1 MYYFLLGLQGVT
13 SIIVFAEFLYIF
25 HRGSSR
31 YHIILMLLTLAAW
44 INNAGYFLEILSTSR
59 DAALVGVKIS
69 YLGKTFIPFLIL
81 LFALNY
87 CGVKISTWI
96 NMALAVFHAGIWAL
110 VLSCD
115 HHSLFYTYV
124 TYLRDAP
131 FPHLESGHGPFYFIF
146 MLFAGAYFF
155 VAAFFLIREYRK
167 EDNEDRKRQII
178 GILLVLVIS
187 VIGLALVVSGCTGGY
202 DTTAVA
208 YAVGSWMLIL
218 GIRRYDFLD
227 TVEEAKRYAMNTLN
241 EGLIILN
248 QYYQPLYYNRMVE
261 MVLPEITKAVLDEEY
276 LFQKNKVY
284 KIEKQDIQPKKGRQ
298 IYLYLLKDITDSYYY
313 EEQLE
318 REVAL
323 QTKKAEE
330 RREKVEKMSL
340 QIVRTLADTIDA
352 KDEYTK
358 EHSSHVAVYA
368 TALARELGYSEEAL
382 SNLRHAALLHDI
394 GKISIP
400 DSILNKPGKLTD
412 IEYEVIKSHTTVGGD
427 ILNHMDVMPGV
438 LEGARYHHERYD
450 GKGYPDHLSGTDIPE
465 IARIICLADAYDAM
479 NSRRVYRDRLP
490 REKIREQLVSGRGTQ
505 FDPAMTDVFVR
516 LLDEGKLEIKEIED
530 RQAEIDGTGLVLQR
544 VMSTMAQKDTRERD
558 ILTGLMLRY
567 EGETAISEALR
578 KQEGCLCFIDVD
590 NLKKINDTLGHLA
603 GDHLLKEVGGVLKRY
618 EEQAIVC
625 RLGGDEFLMYLP
637 GADREKAEEVMKG
650 LIRSFEKKKEG
661 DASMKAASISA
672 GIYICEKGEN
682 YAQALTNADKALY
695 HIKQNGKAGYSFY
708 QKKIEQTGQTSDI
721 DMARL
726 IQSLQN
732 SGNYQ
737 GALDVEYRM
746 FTRLYEYVRNL
757 EKRFEYKF
765 HLALITLETR
775 EEITV
780 DEQERAMDCMEQAI
794 RSAIRN
800 TDICSRYSGVQFL
813 VIFAYI
819 GEENIKPVMGRI
831 LKKYSKLCQGKQL
844 KVSYQV
850 ANMEIPEE
858 TRAEARKE
866 NQTRGAGKE

>member
-1 MYYFLLGLQGVT
+1 MY
-13 SIIVFAEFLYIF
+13 
-25 HRGSSR
+25 
-31 YHIILMLLTLAAW
+31 
-44 INNAGYFLEILSTSR
+44 YFLEILSTSR
-59 DAALVGVKIS
+59 DAAMIGVKIS

-87 CGVKISTWI
+87 CSVKIPVWI

-115 HHSLFYTYV
+115 HHSLFYTDV
-124 TYLRDAP
+124 TYLGDAP
-131 FPHLESGHGPFYFIF
+131 FPHLESGHGLFYFIF
-146 MLFAGAYFF
+146 MLFAVAYFF
-155 VAAFFLIREYRK
+155 VAAFILFREYRK
-167 EDNEDRKRQII
+167 ENKEDRKRQII

-208 YAVGSWMLIL
+208 YAIGSWMLIL
-218 GIRRYDFLD
+218 GIKRYDFLD
-227 TVEEAKRYAMNTLN
+227 TVEEAKRHAMNALN

-248 QYYQPLYYNRMVE
+248 QYYQHM
-261 MVLPEITKAVLDEEY
+261 
-276 LFQKNKVY
+276 
-284 KIEKQDIQPKKGRQ
+284 QPKKGRQ

-358 EHSSHVAVYA
+358 EHSFHVAEYA
-368 TALARELGYSEEAL
+368 VTLARELGYSQEAMN
-382 SNLRHAALLHDI
+382 NLRHAALLHDI

-400 DSILNKPGKLTD
+400 DSILNKPG
-412 IEYEVIKSHTTVGGD
+412 VQ
-427 ILNHMDVMPGV
+427 
-438 LEGARYHHERYD
+438 EGARYHHERYD

-479 NSRRVYRDRLP
+479 NSKRVYRDRLP
-490 REKIREQLVSGRGTQ
+490 REKIREELVKGRGTQ
-505 FDPAMTDVFVR
+505 FDPDMTDVFVR
-516 LLDEGKLEIKEIED
+516 LLDERKLEIKEIED
-530 RQAEIDGTGLVLQR
+530 RQADMDGTGLVLQR
-544 VMSTMAQKDTRERD
+544 VMTTMAQKDARERD
-558 ILTGLMLRY
+558 VLTGLMLRY
-567 EGETAISEALR
+567 EGETAISQSIR
-578 KQEGCLCFIDVD
+578 KQEGCLCFLDVD

-603 GDHLLKEVGGVLKRY
+603 GDHLLKEVGEVLRRY
-618 EEQAIVC
+618 EKQAIVC

-637 GADREKAEEVMKG
+637 GADREKAEEVIQG
-650 LIRSFEKKKEG
+650 LIRTFENKKAG
-661 DASMKAASISA
+661 DASIKAASISA
-672 GIYICEKGEN
+672 GIYLCEKGEN

-708 QKKIEQTGQTSDI
+708 QKKDEQIGQTSDI

-746 FTRLYEYVRNL
+746 FTRLYEYVCNL
-757 EKRFEYKF
+757 GKRFEYKF
-765 HLALITLETR
+765 HLALITLETQ
-775 EEITV
+775 EEVTV
-780 DEQERAMDCMEQAI
+780 DEQEQAMNCMEQAI

-831 LKKYSKLCQGKQL
+831 LKKYSKLCQGRQL
-844 KVSYQV
+844 KVTYQV
-850 ANMEIPEE
+850 ANMEVPEE
-858 TRAEARKE
+858 RRAEAEKE
-866 NQTRGAGKE
+866 NQARQAGEEQ